1 MVSGAIGAIG
11 VVEMGVGD
19 ITEAA
24 ELAVG
29 DTV

>member
-1 MVSGAIGAIG
+1 MVSGEIGGTG
-11 VVEMGVGD
+11 VVDMGVGD
-19 ITEAA
+19 VTEAA